1 MSFRFGYS
9 GSMPYTSFIE
19 GNNDSNDIN
28 SELSLEVIN
37 WESSTC
43 WWLSSSSE
51 LESSL
56 ELQYIIDVIN

>member
-1 MSFRFGYS
+1 
-9 GSMPYTSFIE
+9 MPYTSFIE